1 MNIDELKTAIN
12 LSTQIDLSFQ
22 SILFSL
28 FASFICALFIRD
40 AYIKYAKSLN
50 NREYFSRNFILL
62 AITTTIV
69 ITVVKFSFALSLGL
83 VGALSIVR
91 FRSAIK
97 EPEELAY
104 LFLVITIGICNG
116 ANQYVASFSLTIFAY
131 ILIFIY
137 ARKFSKENNYI
148 SNILEVTIDRK
159 NLNNNLDCLTKY
171 LNDNCNDVRF
181 KNFNFSTQSLV
192 MTFAVYFETESN
204 LSIFIKKLEEL
215 VNKGIDIEVIHQVP
229 INE

>member
-1 MNIDELKTAIN
+1 MNYSDLKSAIN

-22 SILFSL
+22 TLILSL
-28 FASFICALFIRD
+28 IVSFVCALIIRN
-40 AYIKYAKSLN
+40 AYIRFGKSLN
-50 NREYFSRNFILL
+50 NRDYFSSNFILL

-91 FRSAIK
+91 FRAAIK

-116 ANQYVASFSLTIFAY
+116 ANQYIAAITLTIFAFV
-131 ILIFIY
+131 IIFLHNKKTKKVNKY
-137 ARKFSKENNYI
+137 L
-148 SNILEVTIDRK
+148 SNIFEVSISRKKLVK
-159 NLNNNLDCLTKY
+159 NLDLLDNF
-171 LNDNCNDVRF
+171 LNENCNDVKF
-181 KNFNFSTQSLV
+181 KNFSFSSDSIV
-192 MTFAVYFETESN
+192 MTFAVYFDSEKN
-204 LSIFIKKLEEL
+204 LNQFVLDLDKLIANG
-215 VNKGIDIEVIHQVP
+215 VSVDVIHQVP